1 MKWNTSSRD
10 IAGISS
16 CRPPVFPPFL
26 LLHLSNMRFSCGAR
40 VFEPGVFL
48 RFSGQTFF
56 WGCTSPIP
64 DWYRYEHNDWQ
75 WSSFSFRWVNHTP
88 QQHHICIYIYI
99 SASLWSSRF
108 SYVDV
113 DVRMRGWGFLQNMH
127 SDIGLAFAV
136 IRGVGTQQQKSL
148 GGKGP
153 NQFGGWKIE
162 GTPKAR
168 YFKVNLWKHLKRRS
182 MGTYSETQ
190 MKLTGMIFDVRT
202 DTQR

>member
-48 RFSGQTFF
+48 RFSGHTFF

-88 QQHHICIYIYI
+88 QQHHIYIYI

-153 NQFGGWKIE
+153 NQLVDERLRGRQFGAIFQGQFVKSFETEIY
-162 GTPKAR
+162 G
-168 YFKVNLWKHLKRRS
+168 NLQWNP
-182 MGTYSETQ
+182 
-190 MKLTGMIFDVRT
+190 D
-202 DTQR
+202 

>member
-56 WGCTSPIP
+56 LGCTSPIP

-88 QQHHICIYIYI
+88 QQHHIYIYI

-153 NQFGGWKIE
+153 NQLVDERLRGRQKPDISRSICENIWNEDLWEPTVKPRWSWPGWFFE
-162 GTPKAR
+162 
-168 YFKVNLWKHLKRRS
+168 
-182 MGTYSETQ
+182 
-190 MKLTGMIFDVRT
+190 VRT